1 MGEKSAVEEFV
12 WSFFGGGGRVVFFVC
27 DDLGFL
33 FGIEVVRVGFCCCF
47 ASRVGIVVVER
58 RFWYGVVGPGGE
70 NFTVSFLLPLDYER

>member
-12 WSFFGGGGRVVFFVC
+12 WSFFGGGGGGVVFFVS

-47 ASRVGIVVVER
+47 ATRVGIVVVQR
-58 RFWYGVVGPGGE
+58 RFWYGVVGPGGVK
-70 NFTVSFLLPLDYER
+70 FHG